1 MDRHR
6 TGILSLF
13 AILALLTL
21 LCLGWAARTAQNRLI
36 QSTGHSLVQAAT
48 NAASQF
54 NMMLLER
61 YGDIQLLATAPI
73 AQGQDPEAL
82 TRYLHALL
90 QAHQAY
96 RWIGITDSRGK
107 IIAATDPS
115 SAASDQSRQPWFQLA
130 RTLNNI
136 RILDTPVSAES
147 GEPATIMVIA
157 PLRSRDGRFLGAI
170 EAVIGLPPLMQIL
183 DETTQALKN
192 IEGTEESHLEYQLL
206 NGTGDLIAGSTSLQ
220 AHHLKQLGLPSA
232 TLVERNERGFVEET
246 HVRRGN
252 AILTAYAQVNLPYTD
267 QALRWIILI
276 HVDRNSILAPLRS
289 FLWKLS
295 FLAIAILLPLLG
307 LMLGMIRALHKEW
320 LAEKRE
326 FQRATDAE
334 TTLTKRTEALHTLV
348 VAAQTLSA
356 QQDLD
361 GLLSHLLDIAKEST
375 GARYAALAIS
385 NDNQREPG
393 QFLSSGIDDAAAQAI
408 KTLPLDQGAM
418 DSLGQE
424 NSALSLRHLTTH
436 WASLGFPK
444 DHAPMTSYLGVA
456 IRCHGRF
463 FGRLSLANKL
473 TANGLTTDF
482 SGLDE
487 QIVLTLAAQA
497 ATAIQNLQLLQ
508 DSKEEARHDSL
519 TELLNHSAILN
530 ALTQELSRA
539 ERTRHPVAVL
549 MADLDHFKRVND
561 TYGHPVGDIVIQETA
576 QRLRKA
582 ARRYDHVGRAGGE
595 EFLIIMPNCDLDSLR
610 ECAERFRIAISGM
623 PFDTPSG
630 PLTITVSIGATVA
643 SPGHP
648 LSSELL
654 RKMADY
660 ALYRVKSR
668 GRNGVDIVPHPPTLV
683 PEQIKKV
690 G

>member
-1 MDRHR
+1 MERQTPISSTTDRFPTWIGRHR
-6 TGILSLF
+6 TWIISLI
-13 AILALLTL
+13 AALALLTL
-21 LCLGWAARTAQNRLI
+21 LSLDRDNVLTPLG
-36 QSTGHSLVQAAT
+36 SL
-48 NAASQF
+48 
-54 NMMLLER
+54 
-61 YGDIQLLATAPI
+61 
-73 AQGQDPEAL
+73 
-82 TRYLHALL
+82 
-90 QAHQAY
+90 
-96 RWIGITDSRGK
+96 
-107 IIAATDPS
+107 
-115 SAASDQSRQPWFQLA
+115 
-130 RTLNNI
+130 
-136 RILDTPVSAES
+136 
-147 GEPATIMVIA
+147 
-157 PLRSRDGRFLGAI
+157 LR
-170 EAVIGLPPLMQIL
+170 
-183 DETTQALKN
+183 
-192 IEGTEESHLEYQLL
+192 
-206 NGTGDLIAGSTSLQ
+206 
-220 AHHLKQLGLPSA
+220 
-232 TLVERNERGFVEET
+232 
-246 HVRRGN
+246 
-252 AILTAYAQVNLPYTD
+252 
-267 QALRWIILI
+267 
-276 HVDRNSILAPLRS
+276 
-289 FLWKLS
+289 KLS
-295 FLAIAILLPLLG
+295 RLADPILLPLLI
-307 LMLGMIRALHKEW
+307 LALGVIKALHGEW
-320 LAEKRE
+320 RTAKQECL
-326 FQRATDAE
+326 RASDAE
-334 TTLTKRTEALHTLV
+334 TTLTKQTKALQTLV

-361 GLLSHLLDIAKEST
+361 GLLFHLLDIAKEST
-375 GARYAALAIS
+375 GARYVALAIS

-393 QFLSSGIDDAAAQAI
+393 QFLSSGVDDAAAQAI
-408 KTLPLDQGAM
+408 QALPLDQGAM

-424 NSALSLRHLTTH
+424 ASALSLKHLTTH
-436 WASLGFPK
+436 WASLGFSQNH
-444 DHAPMTSYLGVA
+444 DPMTSYLGVS

-473 TANGLTTDF
+473 TDQGLATDF

-497 ATAIQNLQLLQ
+497 GTAIQNLQLLQ

-530 ALTQELSRA
+530 TLTQELSRA

-549 MADLDHFKRVND
+549 MADLDHFKRIND

-595 EFLIIMPNCDLDSLR
+595 EFLIIVPNCDLDSLR
-610 ECAERFRIAISGM
+610 ECAERFRMAISGM

-630 PLTITVSIGATVA
+630 PLPITVSIGATVA

-668 GRNGVDIVPHPPTLV
+668 GRNGVDIVPHPHTLV